1 MKNIADIL
9 RKTREEKGYSLV
21 DMQRETKLQQRYLS
35 ALENN
40 QLDSLPG
47 DIYYDSFVRQYAQ
60 ALGLDADDLLANKEA
75 QPSDG
80 GPSIVLSDDGIY
92 GPAGD
97 WEEESTQP
105 EEPVD
110 YEAQRQA
117 ASEKLM
123 ESLKEEEAAQEKN
136 EEAAED
142 IPEDEIGAAAVPV
155 TEEAV
160 SEEPVSDHLD
170 REDPEKAYT
179 QNPIVNY
186 ERNPVEDKPADEK
199 QEPSFFGRYGCSI
212 FTLLLL
218 VLAALLLFFYFSSN
232 SGVSNEPLE
241 IETEQGLE
249 SVLEEETPEPAEESI
264 IEEEE
269 PAEEVSSQVTIE
281 QIEADGSNGIYRM
294 DAGGAE
300 EFMVSIS
307 AGGDSAWVS
316 IEADGQQLRQGVV
329 EEGDVMEVPVGGDAS
344 TIVIQAGNAD
354 ATSIEINGSAL
365 EFPSE
370 NTGNPTQ
377 VLTINIE

>member
-1 MKNIADIL
+1 MKNIGDIL

-60 ALGLDADDLLANKEA
+60 ALGLDGDDLLADREA
-75 QPSDG
+75 QLSDET
-80 GPSIVLSDDGIY
+80 PSIVLSDDGIH

-97 WEEESTQP
+97 WEEENSRP
-105 EEPVD
+105 DEPLD

-136 EEAAED
+136 EGAGED
-142 IPEDEIGAAAVPV
+142 IPEDEAAAVPV
-155 TEEAV
+155 TEE
-160 SEEPVSDHLD
+160 PVSDWDHLD
-170 REDPEKAYT
+170 QVDREKAYT

-186 ERNPVEDKPADEK
+186 ERNSVEDKQADEEP
-199 QEPSFFGRYGCSI
+199 EPSFFKRYGCSI

-218 VLAALLLFFYFSSN
+218 ILTALLLFFYFNSN

-241 IETEQGLE
+241 TEQSQE
-249 SVLEEETPEPAEESI
+249 SSLEEETSDPASEPAEESV
-264 IEEEE
+264 EEEE
-269 PAEEVSSQVTIE
+269 PAEETAPEVTIE

-294 DAGGAE
+294 DAGGAD
-300 EFMVSIS
+300 EFMVAIS
-307 AGGDSAWVS
+307 AEGDSAWVS
-316 IEADGQQLRQGVV
+316 IESDGQQLRQGVV
-329 EEGDVMEVPVGGDAS
+329 EEGDTMEVPVAGDAS
-344 TIVIQAGNAD
+344 TIVIQAGNAE

-365 EFPSE
+365 EFPTE
-370 NTGNPTQ
+370 NVGSPTQ